1 MFYSE
6 KGTNP
11 DSMNGTERDQ
21 VLHTREGLVLS
32 NLILVS
38 KYLLFFHLSA
48 LLLPIYFCYG
58 RIAAHTATKS
68 SLSISVLD
76 CSQSSI
82 FP

>member
-11 DSMNGTERDQ
+11 DSMNGTELDE

-38 KYLLFFHLSA
+38 KYLLFFHLSG
-48 LLLPIYFCYG
+48 F
-58 RIAAHTATKS
+58 
-68 SLSISVLD
+68 
-76 CSQSSI
+76 
-82 FP
+82 